1 MDREDRRFV
10 CKLIAFLCTGATI
23 ILITFMY
30 VRIKSAYMEAQ
41 GYEWVEGECECHCPS
56 CECNKGYWMPISN

>member
-10 CKLIAFLCTGATI
+10 FKLTAFLCIGATI

-41 GYEWVEGECECHCPS
+41 GYAWVEGECGCHCPS
-56 CECNKGYWMPISN
+56 CECNKGHWMPISN